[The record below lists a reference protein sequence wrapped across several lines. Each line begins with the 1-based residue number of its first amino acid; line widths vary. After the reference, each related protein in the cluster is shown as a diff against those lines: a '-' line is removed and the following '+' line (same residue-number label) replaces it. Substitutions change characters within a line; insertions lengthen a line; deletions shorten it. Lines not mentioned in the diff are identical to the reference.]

1 MMSPGVTE
9 MASLYQKFIRVSNY
23 VASALC
29 SYMHGLMKAKF
40 GYGEKHV
47 HGHYVFGPCV
57 FLPGLPVF
65 CEDPERGSSDGNSP
79 PLVWEE

>member
-1 MMSPGVTE
+1 
-9 MASLYQKFIRVSNY
+9 
-23 VASALC
+23 
-29 SYMHGLMKAKF
+29 MHGLTKAKF

-65 CEDPERGSSDGNSP
+65 CEDPERGSSDGDSP